1 MIIHITIQT
10 LQSVKDWGMVFL
22 KPFLLLFYS
31 FDLFY
36 GHMTLISIFEKYQLL
51 KILKIFKIKILLY

>member
-10 LQSVKDWGMVFL
+10 LQSVKDWGMV
-22 KPFLLLFYS
+22 FLLLFYS